1 MEGFI
6 SLISKLPELNLSTT
20 ARDTSRSAGILA
32 AVGLL
37 LLTGWIAFVA
47 AVTLFLAQWLGLVLA
62 FFIVGASFVTFALL
76 LLAYL
81 KAKARN
87 RRELERARV
96 EARQTAFTG
105 MLNGLPHGKARNAV
119 IIATGVAAVVSAAG
133 RLLNGEDA

>member
-1 MEGFI
+1 
-6 SLISKLPELNLSTT
+6 
-20 ARDTSRSAGILA
+20 
-32 AVGLL
+32 
-37 LLTGWIAFVA
+37 
-47 AVTLFLAQWLGLVLA
+47 VLA

-105 MLNGLPHGKARNAV
+105 MLNGLPPGKARNAV

>member
-62 FFIVGASFVTFALL
+62 FCFVL
-76 LLAYL
+76 
-81 KAKARN
+81 
-87 RRELERARV
+87 
-96 EARQTAFTG
+96 
-105 MLNGLPHGKARNAV
+105 
-119 IIATGVAAVVSAAG
+119 S
-133 RLLNGEDA
+133 